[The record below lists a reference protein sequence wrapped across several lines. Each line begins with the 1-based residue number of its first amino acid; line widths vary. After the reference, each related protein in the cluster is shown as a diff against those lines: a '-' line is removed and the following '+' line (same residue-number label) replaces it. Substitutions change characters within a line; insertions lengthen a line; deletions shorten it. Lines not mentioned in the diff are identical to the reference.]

1 MTHSPGSVPDALA
14 SIVGAEHVLTDAES
28 RERWSFDAVTPARL
42 GDRAHL
48 ADARVEAVARPAN
61 ACEVAAILAL
71 AARQGASVVPYGGGT
86 GVMGAVVPLRG
97 GIAMDTRRMNRI
109 LEISREDRTARVQ
122 PGVILADLN
131 AAAEE
136 HGMALGHDPWSLPI
150 ATVGGA
156 ISTDSVGYRAS
167 KYGSMGQQVRALEV
181 ALASGEIVRTRPVA
195 RQSAGPMLN
204 SLFVGAE
211 GTMGVI
217 TEATVN
223 LHALPEAREFAS
235 AGFASFEE
243 GYPAAARLFDL
254 GLVPALFD
262 LTEERGAADAPAP
275 CVLYLMFEG
284 YREEVAA
291 QRARAMDEALAA
303 GGREL
308 GPAPTRGYWET
319 RHAVAER
326 WRDQTRPLRP
336 TERWRERRWRY
347 ADYLHVAMPV
357 SRVPQFKR
365 FCERVAAREGLEIRE
380 SAIWT
385 HPELFSVFVRVP
397 GGDDARDGAQDDGAA
412 TALRR
417 GVDAMLEEALRLG
430 GGVEYCH
437 GLGVK
442 LAGWAER
449 DWGGALPL
457 ARLLKRA
464 ADPDGVLNPGKLGL

>member
-1 MTHSPGSVPDALA
+1 MTPPTGSLPDALA
-14 SIVGAEHVLTDAES
+14 AIVGAEHVLTDDES
-28 RERWSFDAVTPARL
+28 REHWSFDAVTPARL
-42 GDRAHL
+42 GDRADL
-48 ADARVEAVARPAN
+48 ADARVEAVVRPSN
-61 ACEVAAILAL
+61 ACEVAAILML
-71 AARQGASVVPYGGGT
+71 AARRGVPVVPYGGGT
-86 GVMGAVVPLRG
+86 GVMGAVVPVRG
-97 GIAMDTRRMNRI
+97 GVALDTGRMNRI
-109 LEISREDRTARVQ
+109 MEISREDRAARVQ

-131 AAAEE
+131 AAAEKR
-136 HGMALGHDPWSLPI
+136 GMALGHDPWSLPI

-181 ALASGEIVRTRPVA
+181 ALASGEIIRTRPV

-204 SLFVGAE
+204 GLFAGAE

-217 TEATVN
+217 TEATVD

-235 AGFASFEE
+235 AGFASFEQ

-275 CVLYLMFEG
+275 CILYLMFEG
-284 YREEVAA
+284 CREEVAA
-291 QRARAMDEALAA
+291 QRARAMAEALAA
-303 GGREL
+303 GGRDL
-308 GPAPTRGYWET
+308 GPAPTREYWET

-326 WRDQTRPLRP
+326 WRDRTAPLRP

-347 ADYLHVAMPV
+347 ADYLHVALPA
-357 SRVPQFKR
+357 SRVPEFKR
-365 FCERVAAREGLEIRE
+365 FCEQAAAREGLEIRE
-380 SAIWT
+380 SAVWT
-385 HPELFSVFVRVP
+385 RPDLFSVFVRVP
-397 GGDDARDGAQDDGAA
+397 GGGDESDGARDDGAEF
-412 TALRR
+412 ALRR

-464 ADPDGVLNPGKLGL
+464 VDPNGILNPGKLGL

>member
-1 MTHSPGSVPDALA
+1 
-14 SIVGAEHVLTDAES
+14 
-28 RERWSFDAVTPARL
+28 
-42 GDRAHL
+42 
-48 ADARVEAVARPAN
+48 
-61 ACEVAAILAL
+61 
-71 AARQGASVVPYGGGT
+71 
-86 GVMGAVVPLRG
+86 
-97 GIAMDTRRMNRI
+97 
-109 LEISREDRTARVQ
+109 
-122 PGVILADLN
+122 
-131 AAAEE
+131 
-136 HGMALGHDPWSLPI
+136 
-150 ATVGGA
+150 
-156 ISTDSVGYRAS
+156 
-167 KYGSMGQQVRALEV
+167 
-181 ALASGEIVRTRPVA
+181 
-195 RQSAGPMLN
+195 
-204 SLFVGAE
+204 
-211 GTMGVI
+211 MGVI

-235 AGFASFEE
+235 AGFASFEQ

-262 LTEERGAADAPAP
+262 FTEERGAADAPAP

-291 QRARAMDEALAA
+291 QRARAMSEALAA
-303 GGREL
+303 GGRDL

-336 TERWRERRWRY
+336 SERWRERRWRY
-347 ADYLHVAMPV
+347 ADYLHVALPV
-357 SRVPQFKR
+357 SRVAQFKR
-365 FCERVAAREGLEIRE
+365 FCERAAAREGLEIRE
-380 SAIWT
+380 SAVWT

-449 DWGGALPL
+449 DWGDALPL

-464 ADPDGVLNPGKLGL
+464 ADPNGVLNPGKLGL